1 MDNKK
6 TPHPKRDER
15 FISPAVPPK
24 LVHTPLT
31 SFILNAV
38 NGKYYL
44 ETRSHLQLKG
54 EFMMLSDW
62 LAPAA
67 NSLIFSSH
75 HYYSLSQFNFLF
87 LIVFTI
93 LSKNKHVFKPIFT

>member
-1 MDNKK
+1 
-6 TPHPKRDER
+6 
-15 FISPAVPPK
+15 
-24 LVHTPLT
+24 VHTPLT

-54 EFMMLSDW
+54 EFVMLSDW

-67 NSLIFSSH
+67 NSLISVAITTTP
-75 HYYSLSQFNFLF
+75 SQRFISYF
-87 LIVFTI
+87 
-93 LSKNKHVFKPIFT
+93 